1 MKLIKEGSDMHDNI
15 DGLSHEL
22 REYSLSIGAGK
33 VGFADLRP
41 YAEEIRKTYGRT
53 LDDYP
58 CAVSIALNMPSSVIR
73 EISLK
78 GPTDTYARYYEVAN
92 IALDIMTIR
101 ITDWLESRGFRA
113 FPIPAS
119 KAVKEGMHGIFSH
132 RAAAHLAG
140 LGWIGKSCCL
150 ITPDRGPMQ
159 RLATV
164 ICNAPLKCGVPMRS
178 KCGDCTCCQRAC
190 PAGAI
195 RGIAWKMDQAVDER
209 VDRRACRELLKNNFE
224 TCGNKVCGLCL
235 SACPWGKC

>member
-1 MKLIKEGSDMHDNI
+1 MHGNKNDLSDE
-15 DGLSHEL
+15 LSN
-22 REYSLSIGAGK
+22 YALSIGAGK
-33 VGFADLRP
+33 VGFADLLP
-41 YAEEIRKTYGRT
+41 YSQEIRKIYGNT
-53 LDDYP
+53 CDGYP

-73 EISLK
+73 EISHN
-78 GPTDTYARYYEVAN
+78 GPTDTYARYYEVSN
-92 IALDIMTIR
+92 IALDIMAMK

-119 KAVKEGMHGIFSH
+119 KVAKEGMRGIFSH

-164 ICNAPLKCGVPMRS
+164 LCNAPLKCGVPMGSR
-178 KCGDCTCCQRAC
+178 CGDCTCCQKAC

-195 RGIAWKMDQAVDER
+195 KGIVWQMDQSVDER
-209 VDRRACRELLKNNFE
+209 VDRGACKELLKNNFE
-224 TCGNKVCGLCL
+224 THGNNVCGICL